1 MGCES
6 SEKLSLELDK
16 QIEAILYL
24 KGKPTL
30 ITEIMEITNSSMEQ
44 VETAM
49 IELMSEYAHR
59 HTALEIVETNQGYCL
74 QLEKDYQQLSENL
87 VPAEL
92 STGTLKTLA
101 AIALENPILQSDL
114 ITLRGS
120 SAYQHVHDL
129 LELGFI
135 SKRRQDEGRSYWLG
149 TTEKFYQYF
158 EISQLP
164 H

>member
-6 SEKLSLELDK
+6 STRLSLELNK

-24 KGKPTL
+24 KGKPTT
-30 ITEIMEITNSSMEQ
+30 ITEIMEITHSSMEQ

-59 HTALEIVETNQGYCL
+59 DTALEIVETSQGYCL
-74 QLEKDYQQLSENL
+74 QLEKDYQHLLENL

-101 AIALENPILQSDL
+101 AIALGNPILQSDL
-114 ITLRGS
+114 IMLRGS

-129 LELGFI
+129 LDLGFI
-135 SKRRQDEGRSYWLG
+135 SKRRQDEGRSYWLEV
-149 TTEKFYQYF
+149 TDKFYQYF

-164 H
+164 Q